1 MALGRRDL
9 SLLTL
14 PVGWDAT
21 ELQNIQLRDGTTYAE
36 VAQMVQGALS
46 AFNAEI
52 NGDQLYSGLVS
63 YTDEPAAEYVVGSS
77 NGFERHTEY
86 GRPDVKRADTTGHM
100 LPIADY
106 DRRLGWT
113 WDYLRKAR
121 MNQVEADVQD
131 VIKDA
136 RDLFRVKVL
145 TRILKRTDDSGAA
158 NGLGTGGY
166 SPGFATTAA
175 STGVDFTPPSFG
187 GTSFSS
193 THEHYVGITGAAHTL
208 ALFQDARDELE
219 EHGHVPPFTYLA
231 GPTEE
236 AAIKLLTGF
245 VGAADPNVRYGTLQD
260 VAARAA
266 FYGANGMKF
275 IGTLEGFEI
284 FIVRGMPQYYGFGF
298 KSYGPN
304 SQRNP
309 LRIRVPEGSGSV
321 VFQAIPDPLGGNANY
336 PLQNLM
342 LYTEF
347 GVGVGDRTNGTAR
360 YTNSATWADGT
371 PT

>member
-21 ELQNIQLRDGTTYAE
+21 ELENIRLRDGTTYGE
-36 VAQMVQGALS
+36 VAEMVNSALGAL
-46 AFNAEI
+46 NAEI
-52 NGDQLYSGLVS
+52 NGDPFYSSLVS
-63 YTDEPAAEYVVGSS
+63 YTDEVAAEYAIGSS

-86 GRPDVKRADTTGHM
+86 GRPDAKRGETTGHM

-113 WDYLRKAR
+113 WDYLKRAR
-121 MNQVEADVQD
+121 MSQVEADIQD
-131 VIKDA
+131 AIKDA
-136 RDLFRVKVL
+136 RDLFRVRVL
-145 TRILKRTDDSGAA
+145 TRLLKRTDDSGAA
-158 NGLGTGGY
+158 LGLGAGGL
-166 SPGFATTAA
+166 SPGFATIYS
-175 STGVDFTPPSFG
+175 STGVDFVPPAFG
-187 GTSFSS
+187 GTTFTNS
-193 THEHYVGITGAAHTL
+193 HEHYVGSTGGAHTL
-208 ALFQDARDELE
+208 AVFQDARDELE
-219 EHGHVPPFTYLA
+219 EHGHVPPFTYIA

-236 AAIKLLTGF
+236 TAIKALSGF
-245 VGAADPNVRYGTLQD
+245 VSAADPMVRYGTLQD
-260 VAARAA
+260 VAVRPLV
-266 FYGANGMKF
+266 YGTNGVKY
-275 IGTLEGFEI
+275 IGTLEGFDI
-284 FIVRGMPQYYGFGF
+284 WIVRGMPQYYGFGY

-309 LRIRVPEGSGSV
+309 LMIRVPEGARSL
-321 VFQAIPDPLGGNANY
+321 VFQGFPDPLGGNPNY

-347 GVGVGDRTNGTAR
+347 GVGVSDRTNGTAR
-360 YTNSATWADGT
+360 YVNSATWADGV

>member
-1 MALGRRDL
+1 MALGRYDL

-21 ELQNIQLRDGTTYAE
+21 ALETERLADGTTYAQ
-36 VAQMVQGALS
+36 VAQMVNS
-46 AFNAEI
+46 AIAGLNAELT
-52 NGDQLYSGLVS
+52 GDMLWSSMVS
-63 YTDEPAAEYVVGSS
+63 YTDDAAVEYAIGTS

-86 GRPDVKRADTTGHM
+86 GLPDPKRGATTGHM
-100 LPIADY
+100 LPLAPW

-121 MNQVEADVQD
+121 MSQIEAGIADV
-131 VIKDA
+131 VKDA
-136 RDLFRVKVL
+136 RDLFRVQVL
-145 TRILKRTDDSGAA
+145 TRLLKRIDDSGAA
-158 NGLGTGGY
+158 LGLGTGGY

-175 STGVDFTPPSFG
+175 STGVDFVPPTFG
-187 GTSFSS
+187 GTTFSS

-236 AAIKLLTGF
+236 TAIKLLTGF
-245 VGAADPNVRYGTLQD
+245 VAAADNTVRYGTLQD
-260 VAARAA
+260 LAARAA
-266 FYGANGMKF
+266 YYGANGVKF

-298 KSYGPN
+298 KSYGTN
-304 SQRNP
+304 SPRNP
-309 LRIRVPEGSGSV
+309 LRVRVPAGQTGIRFEG
-321 VFQAIPDPLGGNANY
+321 IPDPLGGNANY

-342 LYTEF
+342 FFTEF
-347 GVGVGDRTNGTAR
+347 GIGVGDRTNGTAR